1 MGAIYKSGI
10 CYGGGGGG
18 GSAGPQLDALAA
30 LLGAT
35 YNESTNEYVF
45 NGLDPEFQAD
55 PATVVNLLNEIK
67 GQIDE
72 LSGLANPSVQ
82 GTTLQLY

>member
-10 CYGGGGGG
+10 CYSGGGGG

-45 NGLDPEFQAD
+45 NGLDPDFTSD
-55 PATVVNLLNEIK
+55 PQTVVNLLNELRSL
-67 GQIDE
+67 IDNLPE
-72 LSGLANPSVQ
+72 YWEPEVVND
-82 GTTLQLY
+82 TLKLY